1 MEAYTYPFLANA
13 FTFAIE
19 KATTEG
25 KITIG
30 MLVVVSLFSWTVI
43 INKAR
48 QLYRARQA
56 AKGFFRTYRATRDPL
71 ELFSRGKEFPGAPAF
86 EVYFAGAEELAYQL
100 KNNPVHVP
108 PPAAR
113 RAAPQ
118 PAVARADTDIVAQS
132 ILTKISTASFD
143 SVRVTLER
151 AVSAQALSL
160 EKGMI
165 ILSTAVAGGPFIGL
179 LGTVWGVMET
189 FSGIAK
195 VQAASLTAMA
205 PGVAG
210 ALIATVVGLFV
221 AIPAMFAYNYMIT
234 SVRAI
239 TQELDTFTAEYATAI
254 EHKYVD
260 NRPVSEEI
268 AAVLEQY
275 LASLPVGEAAPA
287 DPNCGR
293 LREPERDLVCA

>member
-1 MEAYTYPFLANA
+1 MNPFFANA
-13 FTFAIE
+13 FTFAID

-30 MLVVVSLFSWTVI
+30 LLVILSLFSWTVI

-48 QLYRARQA
+48 QLYLARQA
-56 AKGFFRTYRATRDPL
+56 AKLFFKEYRATRDPL
-71 ELFSRGKEFPGAPAF
+71 ELFTRGKEFPGAPAF

-100 KNNPVHVP
+100 KNNPVQV
-108 PPAAR
+108 
-113 RAAPQ
+113 APH
-118 PAVARADTDIVAQS
+118 PIRGTTNLGSVGKGDTDLVARS
-132 ILTKISTASFD
+132 ILTKISNASFD
-143 SVRVTLER
+143 SVKVALER
-151 AVSAQALSL
+151 AVGAQALSL

-239 TQELDTFTAEYATAI
+239 TQELDNFTTEYATGI

-260 NRPVSEEI
+260 NRSMSEEI
-268 AAVLEQY
+268 AAALEQFR
-275 LASLPVGEAAPA
+275 LGSSAAGAPVASPPRGARGLPA
-287 DPNCGR
+287 
-293 LREPERDLVCA
+293 RDLACV